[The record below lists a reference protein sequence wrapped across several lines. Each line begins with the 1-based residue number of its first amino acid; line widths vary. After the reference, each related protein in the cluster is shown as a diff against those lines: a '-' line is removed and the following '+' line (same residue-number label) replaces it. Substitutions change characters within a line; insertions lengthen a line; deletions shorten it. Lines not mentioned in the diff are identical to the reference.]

1 MMGCGHNLID
11 IYIFEL
17 SYFRDYYVK
26 AYMEFC
32 EDIASTCLPYA
43 KKIKMLKAQ
52 HKDENDYCIWQENDF
67 QEFANY
73 IDLQYNCLSGFLQNL
88 VSFWENQLN
97 DYYLMIEC
105 KDFAELKTE
114 LERYINLNLDKE
126 HNLEIYEIRQV
137 DNYLKHGQF
146 GNAEKNL
153 IDINSRF
160 YRNDKIK
167 GEIRGNFFRNKQLEI
182 QVDDIEYFANKFIDF
197 WKEVA
202 SKL

>member
-52 HKDENDYCIWQENDF
+52 HKDENDF

-97 DYYLMIEC
+97 DYCCC
-105 KDFAELKTE
+105 KDYNNQKYFENMN
-114 LERYINLNLDKE
+114 NLL
-126 HNLEIYEIRQV
+126 H
-137 DNYLKHGQF
+137 
-146 GNAEKNL
+146 
-153 IDINSRF
+153 
-160 YRNDKIK
+160 
-167 GEIRGNFFRNKQLEI
+167 
-182 QVDDIEYFANKFIDF
+182 YFATEEGQREFAAWQAERQQRQLNKKLN
-197 WKEVA
+197 KEKE
-202 SKL
+202 SR